1 MENLLTL
8 QNLCFPEIMD
18 RNKLSI
24 LVLILLPLII
34 AVAAGCS
41 RPEPDA
47 RLTQI
52 SGIVSDD
59 PKAALAMLDSVDTRQ
74 LSDADRH
81 YHDFLS
87 VKARDKAYVT
97 HESDSLVLDVIDY
110 YSSRPGDPVYAEALY
125 YGGRVYTDLGD
136 YPTALRYY
144 QKALDTIDAA
154 ADTTDLKGRLNSQIG
169 MLFETLRLYDKAK
182 TYYKTVLKQKIEDQD
197 SVGIVYTLQRLG
209 GICYKNDEQEQA
221 DSFLT
226 KSLDYSV
233 SLQEYFP
240 AMSRVY
246 LAAVKQE
253 KGDLNTALS
262 LIQNTPEEVK
272 PISRNVAL
280 AYAADIYLAAGIMD
294 TAYMYAHELVTNDD
308 ITNKKTGYRILTSPE
323 FRVLLNP
330 DTLSQYFT
338 DYKQILEDYFDDNRN
353 ELALLQKSRYDY
365 SLHERESEK
374 AHRTNDLLMWVIVGC
389 VLVMLFLAVAVLYV
403 KYRNKSNIV
412 RLHEALISLEQ
423 LRHQLEMSSQDKS
436 DDTSVEDSV
445 ESDNGNSEHDLRQR
459 LRRELMDLYESSGHR
474 KIPQPIL
481 ESDVYSEIQSL
492 LMVDSSIKGELWNEL
507 ERTVSEASPNF
518 NRNLELLA
526 QTGLTK
532 ADRQAALLIK
542 CGFRPSEMKV
552 LLGVSNGAVVSRR
565 DTLGRKLIGR
575 KENAD
580 VVTGIIRL
588 L

>member
-24 LVLILLPLII
+24 LVFILLPLII

-47 RLTQI
+47 ALMRVAGL
-52 SGIVSDD
+52 VSDD
-59 PKAALAMLDSVDTRQ
+59 PEAALAMLDSVDTRQ

-110 YSSRPGDPVYAEALY
+110 YSSRPGNPLYAEALY

-136 YPTALRYY
+136 CPTALRYY

-169 MLFETLRLYDKAK
+169 MLFQTLRLYDKARP
-182 TYYKTVLKQKIEDQD
+182 YYEAVLKQKMEERD
-197 SVGIVYTLQRLG
+197 SVVIVYTLQRLG
-209 GICYKNDEQEQA
+209 SIWHDCGEQDRA
-221 DSFLT
+221 DSLLT
-226 KSLDYSV
+226 QSL
-233 SLQEYFP
+233 EYATGLPEYLP
-240 AMSRVY
+240 AMSRVL
-246 LAAVKQE
+246 LAGVRQE
-253 KGDLNTALS
+253 KGDLSNALS
-262 LIQNTPEEVK
+262 LVRNTPELVE

-280 AYAADIYLAAGIMD
+280 AYAADIYLEAGIMD
-294 TAYMYAHELVTNDD
+294 TAYMYAHELVTNQDM
-308 ITNKKTGYRILTSPE
+308 TNKKTGYRILTSPE
-323 FRVLLNP
+323 FRQWLPP
-330 DTLSQYFT
+330 DTLSRYYA
-338 DYKQILEDYFDDNRN
+338 DYKRVLEDYFNDNRN

-365 SLHERESEK
+365 SLHERESQK
-374 AHRTNDLLMWVIVGC
+374 AHRTNDLLMWVIAGC
-389 VLVMLFLAVAVLYV
+389 VLLMLLLAVAVLYV

-423 LRHQLEMSSQDKS
+423 LRHQLETYSQEMPDS
-436 DDTSVEDSV
+436 PSVEDPV
-445 ESDNGNSEHDLRQR
+445 EPENGNSEHDLRQR

-507 ERTVSEASPNF
+507 ERVVSEASPNF

-532 ADRQAALLIK
+532 ADRQTALLIK

-552 LLGVSNGAVVSRR
+552 LLGVTNGAVVSRR
-565 DTLGRKLIGR
+565 NTLGRKLIGR